1 MLSEDTRVD
10 VSGAA
15 CSKWHDEFN
24 GTGWEVLCC
33 NRQSQQ
39 NWQYE
44 CCQTQKRAHKS
55 STLVCSGCY
64 NVCSSLLWLCPTCR
78 LEAWSKIAR
87 RGKRPL
93 RFHRRERHSGAQIRD
108 AAAA

>member
-1 MLSEDTRVD
+1 MLSEDPRVD

-15 CSKWHDEFN
+15 CTKWDDEFN

-55 STLVCSGCY
+55 STLVCSGFITSY
-64 NVCSSLLWLCPTCR
+64 SFDYSS
-78 LEAWSKIAR
+78 
-87 RGKRPL
+87 
-93 RFHRRERHSGAQIRD
+93 
-108 AAAA
+108 AAAMSHLPT